1 MLASPVSDGSL
12 LEQYV
17 GRLNRDYDGKKN
29 VVVYDYIDH
38 HIRVFDH
45 MYNKRLKT
53 YRRIGF
59 DVVTGLSLQKQNVNA
74 IYNSENY
81 SSVFEQ
87 DIVEA
92 NSNIIISCSDFML
105 SKVQRFEDLVEG
117 RIEAGIT
124 VTVIMEISDN
134 YEYVNEIATE
144 MKSKGISVITSEIST
159 ERFAVIDDNIVWHGS
174 VNFLGKDDYWD
185 NLIRI
190 ESESVAAELKELV
203 FAKPEGTEHD

>member
-1 MLASPVSDGSL
+1 M
-12 LEQYV
+12 

-59 DVVTGLSLQKQNVNA
+59 DVVTGLNLQKQNVNA

-81 SSVFEQ
+81 SGVFEQ

-134 YEYVNEIATE
+134 YEYANEIATE
-144 MKSKGISVITSEIST
+144 MQSKGISVITSEIST

-190 ESESVAAELKELV
+190 ESESVAAELKELA

>member
-1 MLASPVSDGSL
+1 
-12 LEQYV
+12 
-17 GRLNRDYDGKKN
+17 
-29 VVVYDYIDH
+29 
-38 HIRVFDH
+38 

-59 DVVTGLSLQKQNVNA
+59 DVVTGLNLQKQNVNA

-81 SSVFEQ
+81 NGVFEQ

-105 SKVQRFEDLVEG
+105 SKVQRFEELVEG
-117 RIEAGIT
+117 RIEAGIN
-124 VTVIMEISDN
+124 VTIIMEISDN
-134 YEYVNEIATE
+134 YEYANEIASE

-159 ERFAVIDDNIVWHGS
+159 ERFAVIDDSIVWHGS

-190 ESESVAAELKELV
+190 ESDSVAAELKELALV
-203 FAKPEGTEHD
+203 KNENEDW